1 VDSPSRRDALAQLY
15 QRYYAELVRLAFSL
29 TGDWGLA
36 EELAQEAF
44 VRAGVVTATLSIL
57 NVDAVDAGSLWGTT
71 GYGVQRIDPG
81 TGALTATITVPGAQY
96 VVFWAGSAWAVT
108 GTPSGGLVR
117 IDPATNR
124 VSGLAF
130 RLVNDLTYA
139 APGPGG
145 LWVNDYGTGELLRLA
160 FAS

>member
-1 VDSPSRRDALAQLY
+1 MDSPSRRDALALLY

-29 TGDWGLA
+29 TGDWP
-36 EELAQEAF
+36 
-44 VRAGVVTATLSIL
+44 RNS
-57 NVDAVDAGSLWGTT
+57 
-71 GYGVQRIDPG
+71 
-81 TGALTATITVPGAQY
+81 PGAQY

-117 IDPATNR
+117 IDPAANR

-130 RLVNDLTYA
+130 RLGNDLTYA

-145 LWVNDYGTGELLRLA
+145 LWVNDYSTGELLRLA